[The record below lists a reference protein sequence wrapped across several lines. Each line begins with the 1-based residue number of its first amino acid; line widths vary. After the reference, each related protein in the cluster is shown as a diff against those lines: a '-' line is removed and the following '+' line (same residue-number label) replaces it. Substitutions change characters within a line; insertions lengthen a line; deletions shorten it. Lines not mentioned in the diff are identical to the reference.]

1 MNVSPAAQSA
11 AASGLLSLKPFVI
24 GVILGVLTLAVGTG
38 ATNNQGLIDAFSSH
52 WILWTVSSIVTLIGG
67 GGARTLQK
75 YQYVRSVQA
84 GTADTATNI
93 AYVDPSTQVIVG
105 PKTQK

>member
-11 AASGLLSLKPFVI
+11 VTSGLLSLKPYVF
-24 GVILGVLTLAVGTG
+24 GVILGVLTLALGTG
-38 ATNNQGLIDAFSSH
+38 ATDNKGLMDAVGSH

-67 GGARTLQK
+67 SGARTLQK

-84 GTADTATNI
+84 GTANTATSS
-93 AYVDPSTQVIVG
+93 AYVDPSTKVVVG
-105 PKTQK
+105 PKR